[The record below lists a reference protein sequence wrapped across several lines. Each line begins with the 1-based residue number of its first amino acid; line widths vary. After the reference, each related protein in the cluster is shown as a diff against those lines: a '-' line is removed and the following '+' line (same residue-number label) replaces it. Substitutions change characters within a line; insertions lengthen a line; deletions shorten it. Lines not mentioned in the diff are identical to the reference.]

1 MDFWQPLHP
10 PAHPDTLTDVCQS
23 PQTDAKVWNEA
34 DLGGKPTFAS
44 YCDAIWGQLTSLSLH
59 V

>member
-10 PAHPDTLTDVCQS
+10 PAHPDALTDVCQS

-34 DLGGKPTFAS
+34 DLGRKPTFAS
-44 YCDAIWGQLTSLSLH
+44 YCDVIWGQFT
-59 V
+59 